1 MKSSEDIRVE
11 LAQYQGDL
19 VELRNELRFRQ
30 EIADRVVN
38 AIEGRLTKPYMGICT
53 SFPVITHNGTRFE
66 IQVHGP
72 KT

>member
-38 AIEGRLTKPYMGICT
+38 AIEGRLTKPMGTCT
-53 SFPVITHNGTRFE
+53 TFPVWTASGGKFE